1 MYQGNYWISYDD
13 EESIDVKVRFANEYK
28 LKGAFI
34 WEVDTDN
41 FMGEMY
47 GGKPK
52 FTIIKAA
59 ADAMTAGKGLEAH
72 EKLGYS
78 NDNKECS
85 PQVPFCDMIFPPRP
99 ECVNDNECNNNT
111 AVVCNENYDNCF
123 YCDEEEGKCKPGCSD
138 DQNCPGDVP
147 ICTGQHICAPQG
159 LPVLTKITVKTQS
172 CDGCASSNVE
182 QGLQLHIDGR
192 YGTECSTNSLDNSDR
207 VDYAANNVAVFNSTI
222 LGGNDDHGLGG
233 CNNFDLNVG
242 VTGATATWTGEGTW
256 TPQADKPICVNFYD
270 PEDNKPTCCCD
281 MSKKSLSSKDFVSDL
296 NCSCFM

>member
-1 MYQGNYWISYDD
+1 
-13 EESIDVKVRFANEYK
+13 
-28 LKGAFI
+28 
-34 WEVDTDN
+34 
-41 FMGEMY
+41 MG
-47 GGKPK
+47 
-52 FTIIKAA
+52 
-59 ADAMTAGKGLEAH
+59 
-72 EKLGYS
+72 
-78 NDNKECS
+78 
-85 PQVPFCDMIFPPRP
+85 
-99 ECVNDNECNNNT
+99 NT

-159 LPVLTKITVKTQS
+159 L
-172 CDGCASSNVE
+172 
-182 QGLQLHIDGR
+182 QLHIDGR

-207 VDYAANNVAVFNSTI
+207 VDYAANNEAVFNSTI

-281 MSKKSLSSKDFVSDL
+281 MSKKSLDSADVADL
-296 NCSCFM
+296 SCSCFM